1 MFLLGQ
7 SLSRF
12 RDKEIIVMNGW
23 EKSTLHLADTMGKAV
38 KVLEENRVLGIALV
52 IDKHRKLLGTVTDGD
67 IRRAIIGHCGMD
79 TPVEQLMNN
88 SPAVVTARD
97 GKEKIDHV
105 MAEKYITRLPV
116 VNDDGII
123 IGLIGQD
130 SGLTS
135 GCYDNSIL
143 LMAGGFGRR
152 LHPLTESI
160 PKPLLKVA
168 EKPILEAIVD
178 QLSEQGF
185 KRLFMSL
192 HYRGEM
198 IKNYFGDGSAWN
210 VTIEY
215 LEENSPLGTA
225 GALSL
230 VNSEN
235 AVYPLIV
242 INGDLMT
249 RINYGRLLEFHKEQG
264 GVATLCV
271 KEYEHQI
278 PYGVVEVE
286 RGEVSLINE
295 KPSHKCFVNAGI
307 YVLDEA
313 VVNTVDEN
321 HPLAMTDLL
330 SSLVA
335 GGERVNAYPIH
346 EYWLDIGRLS
356 EYRRATKDVELRSDS
371 S

>member
-23 EKSTLHLADTMGKAV
+23 EKSTLYLTDTMGKAV

-67 IRRAIIGHCGMD
+67 IRRAIIRHCGME

-88 SPAVVTARD
+88 SPVVVTARD

-105 MAEKYITRLPV
+105 MTENFIARLPV
-116 VNDDGII
+116 INDDGVI
-123 IGLIGQD
+123 IGLVGQD
-130 SGLTS
+130 SGFTS
-135 GCYDNSIL
+135 GGDDNSIL

-152 LHPLTESI
+152 LHPLTEST

-168 EKPILEAIVD
+168 DKPILEAIVD

-198 IKNYFGDGSAWN
+198 IKDYFGDGSNWN
-210 VTIEY
+210 VTIQY
-215 LEENSPLGTA
+215 LEENAPLGTA

-230 VNSEN
+230 VNS
-235 AVYPLIV
+235 ADVVYPLMV

-249 RINYGRLLEFHKEQG
+249 RMNYGHLLAFHKEQG
-264 GVATLCV
+264 GVATVCV
-271 KEYEHQI
+271 REYEHQI
-278 PYGVVEVE
+278 PYGVVGLE
-286 RGEVSLINE
+286 RGTVSRIDE
-295 KPSHKCFVNAGI
+295 KPSHKYFINAGI

-313 VVNTVDEN
+313 VVRTVDEDS
-321 HPLAMTDLL
+321 PLDMTDLL

-335 GGERVNAYPIH
+335 KGERVNAYPIH
-346 EYWLDIGRLS
+346 EYWIDIGRVS
-356 EYRRATKDVELRSDS
+356 EYKRANQDVGYSLDNS
-371 S
+371 